1 MAKKKKFGISAY
13 PDLSSFEKIEDYFAM
28 ASKYGC
34 TDVFSSV
41 LSVEGTK
48 KEVVDY
54 FSKFDKLAHKYGL
67 EVTLDLNPHYLQKLG
82 VDPQDLSLFAEIECD
97 CARMDVSYGKENDLK
112 IVNNPYGIRLCVNA
126 STSIEDELQFFVDN
140 KVDKDRLF
148 LGHNSYPQRYTGLK
162 WRSFIETNKSLSR
175 FGFDIAAAIS
185 SNACDTTAFWDG
197 IYGVPTV
204 EKMRYYPIDLQAR
217 LLLASGNI
225 KEVFISNMYASEK
238 EFIKLVEALKEPR
251 PIKESPLY
259 IPFKEYGIELSETQN
274 EKKLRVIIDENATE
288 IEKYMVLDFFPQ
300 VNDGDSSE
308 WIIRSRMGRYLQENR
323 PIPPRHYDEEY
334 FEIGSVL
341 IVNDSFKHY
350 AGEVQIACLPI
361 VNDGTRNLVGR
372 LAENEVDM
380 IELLNDKDVI
390 TFLPY
395 EKY

>member
-1 MAKKKKFGISAY
+1 MTKKNKFGIAAY
-13 PDLSSFEKIEDYFAM
+13 PDLSSFEKIEDYFAL

-48 KEVVDY
+48 DEVVDY
-54 FSKFDKLAHKYGL
+54 FSKFDKLAHKYNL
-67 EVTLDLNPHYLQKLG
+67 DVTLDLNPHYLQKLG

-97 CARMDVSYGKENDLK
+97 CVRMDVSYGKENDLK
-112 IVNNPYGIRLCVNA
+112 IVNNPYGIRLCLNA
-126 STSIEDELQFFVDN
+126 STSIEDELQFFIDN
-140 KVDKDRLF
+140 NVDKERLF

-162 WRSFIETNKSLSR
+162 WQKFIETNKALSKY
-175 FGFDIAAAIS
+175 GFDIAAAVS
-185 SNACDTTAFWDG
+185 SNAKETTAFWNA

-204 EKMRYYPIDLQAR
+204 ERMRYYPIDLQAR
-217 LLLASGNI
+217 LLIASGNI

-238 EFIKLVEALKEPR
+238 EFEKLAEVLADPK

-259 IPFKEYGIELSETQN
+259 IPFKEYGIELPEIQN
-274 EKKLRVIIDENATE
+274 EKRIRVVLDDNATD
-288 IEKYMVLDFFPQ
+288 IEKNMVLNFYPQ

-308 WIIRSRMGRYLQENR
+308 WIIRSRMGRYLQEGR
-323 PIPPRHYDEEY
+323 PIPPRHTDGEY
-334 FEIGSVL
+334 FELGSVL

-372 LAENEVDM
+372 LADNEMDM
-380 IELLNDKDVI
+380 VELFNDGDVI